1 MPKRRQP
8 RPPAKYVA
16 WTEDLE
22 VALLRE
28 VTRIKPFAAD
38 NGELLQRWKLV
49 ASGLSDQV
57 PKINYRSAREHVDV
71 MLKDFKKDDDAQKR
85 SSGTE
90 EYVTERVQLLQDLVM
105 RMDEVA
111 TSKKR
116 KQNKESE
123 KRGLLETTGDKLCRE
138 AEILVAKRSR
148 TSTGS
153 ANEDSEYVAILGFF
167 LLYMVAEISK
177 LKISRPD
184 Q

>member
-16 WTEDLE
+16 WTENLE

-38 NGELLQRWKLV
+38 NSELLQRWKLV
-49 ASGLSDQV
+49 ASGQV

-123 KRGLLETTGDKLCRE
+123 KRELLETTSDKLCRE

-153 ANEDSEYVAILGFF
+153 ANEDSEY
-167 LLYMVAEISK
+167 
-177 LKISRPD
+177 
-184 Q
+184 